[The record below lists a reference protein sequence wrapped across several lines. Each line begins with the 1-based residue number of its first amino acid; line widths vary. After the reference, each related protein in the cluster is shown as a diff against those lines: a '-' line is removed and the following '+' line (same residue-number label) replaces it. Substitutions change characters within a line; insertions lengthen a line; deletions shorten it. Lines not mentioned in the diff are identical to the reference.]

1 MKYYKFENGFGTQPN
16 DIIPSYATEITYEE
30 YLTLQTAFE
39 ERQKKIADYVQ
50 KIEDGIITINEVPA
64 EYYDDVYAI
73 VSAVEPDPDQEFIDR
88 LISEVIS

>member
-1 MKYYKFENGFGTQPN
+1 MKYYKTEDTFGTQPN
-16 DIIPSYATEITYEE
+16 NIIPSNATEITYEE
-30 YLTLQTAFE
+30 YLALQTAFE

-50 KIEDGIITINEVPA
+50 EIEDGIITLAEVPE
-64 EYYDDVYAI
+64 EYYDEVYAI